1 MANRSKNQHWV
12 PRFYLRYFA
21 TPETRRRGKD
31 KSQLWMFSNDET
43 DGDERLTNVR
53 NVCTRRYLYS
63 PTDRAGLRDWALE
76 EKLAGLETQ
85 LASLWPTLAAKPVDF
100 GDADIRRLVALF
112 VSVMHLRGPDTL
124 NGVGDIHRNLVSL
137 LESAPKHPDGTPNV
151 EVIDASGNAK
161 ALDTKGWREYR
172 QWGAN
177 DHLRFFA
184 RTIQSEAV
192 RIAECLMRK
201 RWSTILADD
210 DAFVTSDRP
219 VSIEH
224 QAREACGVATPGSIV
239 TFPLTPRR
247 LLMMDD
253 RHEQPANQYYPLK
266 RNLVGTMNALIW
278 RSGRFLLTGR
288 PIPEVLAEL
297 VSSAEA
303 AN

>member
-1 MANRSKNQHWV
+1 MANRPKNQHWV
-12 PRFYLRYFA
+12 PRFYLRNFA
-21 TPETRRRGKD
+21 TPETRTRGKD
-31 KSQLWMFSNDET
+31 ESQIWMFSNDER
-43 DGDERLTNVR
+43 DGDERLTNIK

-63 PTDRAGLRDWALE
+63 PTDSAGRRDWTLE
-76 EKLAGLETQ
+76 EKLADLETQ
-85 LASLWPTLAAKPVDF
+85 LASLWPTVAAEPVDF
-100 GDADIRRLVALF
+100 GHTDIRRLVALF

-124 NGVGDIHRNLVSL
+124 NAVEGIHRNLVSL
-137 LESAPKHPDGTPNV
+137 LESAPRHSDGTPNV

-161 ALDTKGWREYR
+161 LLDTNGWREYR
-172 QWGAN
+172 EWGAN
-177 DHLRFFA
+177 DHRRFFA

-210 DAFVTSDRP
+210 DVFVTSDRP
-219 VSIEH
+219 VSVEH
-224 QAREACGVATPGSIV
+224 QAREVFGVATPGSIV
-239 TFPLTPRR
+239 TFPVTPRR
-247 LLMMDD
+247 LLVMDD
-253 RHEQPANQYYPLK
+253 RHEQPANHYYPLK
-266 RNLVGTMNALIW
+266 RDLVGSMNALIW

>member
-1 MANRSKNQHWV
+1 MANRPKNQHWV

-21 TPETRRRGKD
+21 TPETRTRGKD
-31 KSQLWMFSNDET
+31 KPQIWMFSNDET

-63 PTDRAGLRDWALE
+63 PTDRSGQRDWALE

-100 GDADIRRLVALF
+100 GHTDIRRLVALF
-112 VSVMHLRGPDTL
+112 LSVMHLRGPDTL
-124 NGVGDIHRNLVSL
+124 NGVEDIHRNLVSL
-137 LESAPKHPDGTPNV
+137 LESATNHPDGTPSV
-151 EVIDASGNAK
+151 EMIDASGNAK
-161 ALDTKGWREYR
+161 PLDTKGWREYR
-172 QWGAN
+172 ERDAN
-177 DHLRFFA
+177 DHRRFFA
-184 RTIQSEAV
+184 TTIQSEAV
-192 RIAECLMRK
+192 RIADCLMRK
-201 RWSTILADD
+201 RWSTVLADN

-219 VSIEH
+219 MSIEH
-224 QAREACGVATPGSIV
+224 QAREVFGVATPGSIV

-247 LLMMDD
+247 LLVMDD
-253 RHEQPANQYYPLK
+253 KHEQPANQYYPLK
-266 RNLVGTMNALIW
+266 RDLVGSINALIW

-288 PIPEVLAEL
+288 PVPEVLAEL